1 MSIIS
6 RDLPAAALA
15 LFLAGGL
22 MASLTAVTPAQ
33 AASIDDEAPVLR
45 PLKAFDA
52 EYRLKVKDWPG
63 ATLTHRIS
71 HEGRHWLSEMRFSI
85 AVASGQERSRFSADD
100 EATHSLHYYSGY
112 SLFGVGDS
120 YELADADID
129 TLDRQTAL
137 VDLARRAGRENCTE
151 SAPCDI
157 HFVDHRGRD
166 ENFEYYAAGTRQIKV
181 PAGTFEALTVVL
193 LDAEKTDRE
202 TRISYQPDYP
212 GLIVDASYWKNGKR
226 ETHITLT
233 QLNRQ

>member
-1 MSIIS
+1 MPIIS
-6 RDLPAAALA
+6 RALPAAALA
-15 LFLAGGL
+15 LGLLASLAGGL
-22 MASLTAVTPAQ
+22 SATTAQ
-33 AASIDDEAPVLR
+33 AAPTADATPALR

-52 EYRLKVKDWPG
+52 EYRLKVDGWPG
-63 ATLTHRIS
+63 ATLTHRVS
-71 HEGRHWLSEMRFSI
+71 HEGSHWLSDMRFSI
-85 AVASGQERSRFSADD
+85 TVASGQERSRFNAGDK
-100 EATHSLHYYSGY
+100 ATHSLHYYSGY

-120 YELADADID
+120 YELADADIN

-151 SAPCDI
+151 SAPCDL

-166 ENFEYYAAGTRQIKV
+166 ENFIYYTAGMQQKKV

-193 LDAEKTDRE
+193 LDAEKPDRE

-233 QLNRQ
+233 RLDR